1 MYLKTSLLVA
11 AVSGKMTRTTTT
23 CIQSF
28 SFSWM
33 FQSAQPLAPKT
44 GRYALL
50 GRFKCVVTVSLLAI
64 ATASLLMAEVP
75 KQARAAID
83 RAIGSPGTY
92 YPEEGVY
99 RIVLPQ
105 TEATV
110 VLDYQTL
117 SPNFGL
123 NSWVSFTSAVHHE
136 ALPSGQLLLLED
148 EVNPVM
154 TAVLNAGLEI
164 NGLADSS
171 TFDGPRLKTLDVT
184 GIGTYQSLASAFRNA
199 LDEIRRTRVD
209 AIERGSKVGPPI
221 LSLDSSINP
230 HPLDDVLSMR
240 GSVSAGVYR
249 AAIGRRALSHG
260 ETIGREMGV
269 TSWISLS
276 GTDDRAFA
284 QGEFVAT
291 SDELQNLL
299 RALRSKNIKIVSIRN
314 HMVGE
319 HPQLLYVRFWDQGR
333 TIDIVT
339 ALRYALNVQVGI
351 TAAPPLVREF

>member
-1 MYLKTSLLVA
+1 
-11 AVSGKMTRTTTT
+11 
-23 CIQSF
+23 
-28 SFSWM
+28 
-33 FQSAQPLAPKT
+33 
-44 GRYALL
+44 
-50 GRFKCVVTVSLLAI
+50 
-64 ATASLLMAEVP
+64 
-75 KQARAAID
+75 
-83 RAIGSPGTY
+83 
-92 YPEEGVY
+92 
-99 RIVLPQ
+99 
-105 TEATV
+105 ATV

-123 NSWVSFTSAVHHE
+123 NSWVSFISAVHHE
-136 ALPSGQLLLLED
+136 ALLSGQLLLLED

-184 GIGTYQSLASAFRNA
+184 GVGTYQSLAAAFRKA
-199 LDEIRRTRVD
+199 LDAVQRTRVD
-209 AIERGSKVGPPI
+209 AIGQRAKSALPR

-230 HPLDDVLSMR
+230 RPLDDVLSMR
-240 GSVSAGVYR
+240 GSVSGGVYR

-269 TSWISLS
+269 TSWVSLS

-319 HPQLLYVRFWDQGR
+319 HPQLLYVRFWDEGR
-333 TIDIVT
+333 AIDIVT

-351 TAAPPLVREF
+351 AAAPSFVREF